1 MTESRPIRAFL
12 AVPSPPAWVD
22 SARNLV
28 QRLRASLPD
37 ASWTRP
43 ESWHLTLLFL
53 GEISSDA
60 ASRFAAGI
68 APKVQACEGG
78 GLETGAAVV
87 FPPRGPTRVLAV
99 GFAPSTVTE
108 SLVGLARDAHALA
121 AHTVGPSDLEQHK
134 AFLPHVTLARVRKP
148 WPRESVDSFRQEVD
162 AWRFPRWPVQRAI
175 FYESRLERDG
185 AIHTPIGEWPMAG
198 SPERTR
204 A

>member
-1 MTESRPIRAFL
+1 MIEPRPVRAFL

-28 QRLRASLPD
+28 QRLRASLPE
-37 ASWTRP
+37 ASWTKP

-53 GEISSDA
+53 GEISGDA
-60 ASRFAAGI
+60 VRRFAAGI

-78 GLETGAAVV
+78 DLQTGAAVV
-87 FPPRGPTRVLAV
+87 FPARGPARVLAV
-99 GFAPSTVTE
+99 GFAPSAVTE
-108 SLVGLARDAHALA
+108 SLVALARDAHVLA
-121 AHTVGPSDLEQHK
+121 ADVVGSSDLGKHK
-134 AFLPHVTLARVRKP
+134 EFHPHVTLARLRKP
-148 WPRESVDSFRQEVD
+148 WPRESVDAFRHEVD
-162 AWRFPRWPVQRAI
+162 AWRFPAWPVQRAI

-185 AIHTPIGEWPMAG
+185 AIHTPMGEWSMAG